1 MYIISYLFIYDI
13 YIDNDRLSP
22 LGRSCLRNSLRE
34 PHPCLK
40 FSILDRLSITI
51 YTSSVYTLLTACQTY
66 SIICFYVYI
75 CIIGSCITRICIM
88 QPDAAMLPTYVT
100 RYIKIVG
107 SKQGKEDENVPEY
120 KIYSFFSDGKAR
132 RVANMFLKL
141 YFIE

>member
-1 MYIISYLFIYDI
+1 
-13 YIDNDRLSP
+13 
-22 LGRSCLRNSLRE
+22 
-34 PHPCLK
+34 
-40 FSILDRLSITI
+40 
-51 YTSSVYTLLTACQTY
+51 
-66 SIICFYVYI
+66 
-75 CIIGSCITRICIM
+75 M